1 MISMRNKIKNT
12 DPFDGGVHRNV
23 DIGAIAW
30 ATILHVVV
38 AANII
43 YYLLEDFFPPWV
55 YLRSI

>member
-38 AANII
+38 AVKK
-43 YYLLEDFFPPWV
+43 LF
-55 YLRSI
+55 S